1 MMGSPFH
8 NVEDKRMK
16 LQGTI
21 CMWQGLPYM
30 VLCDHPGNEVE
41 LYRLGEGTRLK
52 VDYTDPDFNYKSVP
66 LGYIDYGKK
75 AYYLTR
81 IPNRQN
87 KAAVSQELIGII
99 PRQEMYVD
107 NFYNTK
113 AMENCVLG
121 IYTSY
126 DRACQEVV
134 TGKSTSRAFGRRLAV
149 SNEGRTYAINYRGRL
164 IGHLGKQGVVQL
176 LPSGD
181 QSYMQQILMK
191 AGVPC
196 S

>member
-1 MMGSPFH
+1 MGSPFH

-30 VLCDHPGNEVE
+30 VFADGYPGNEVE
-41 LYRLGEGTRLK
+41 LYRLGEGTRKK

-66 LGYIDYGKK
+66 LGYIDYGRK

-81 IPNRQN
+81 VPNRQN
-87 KAAVSQELIGII
+87 KAAVAQETISII
-99 PRQEMYVD
+99 PKQEMYVD
-107 NFYNTK
+107 TFFNTK
-113 AMENCVLG
+113 QMENCVLG
-121 IYTSY
+121 IYTTY
-126 DRACQEVV
+126 ERALQEVV
-134 TGKSTSRAFGRRLAV
+134 TGKSVSRAFGRRLAV
-149 SNEGRTYAINYRGRL
+149 VNEGRVHGVHYRGRP
-164 IGHLGKQGVVQL
+164 IGYLGKQGVVQL
-176 LPSGD
+176 LPAGD

-196 S
+196 L